1 MICCASSLQLTLEN
15 RKLQQTVN
23 DYIKQLQ
30 GISEGKND
38 VIGFA
43 FAVNGRVNSADV
55 YASHALFQK
64 LWPALLKGSA
74 VEALAE
80 LKKDGKFAPV
90 AAPAVTS
97 FLADADKGRASEKKV
112 TERVRLIQKESS
124 KNILFECRD
133 REEESAPVRRSY
145 ISK

>member
-1 MICCASSLQLTLEN
+1 LQLTLEN
-15 RKLQQTVN
+15 GKLQQTVN
-23 DYIKQLQ
+23 DYVKQLQ
-30 GISEGKND
+30 AIPEGKND
-38 VIGFA
+38 AIGFA

-64 LWPALLKGSA
+64 LWPVLLKGSA

-90 AAPAVTS
+90 PTAAVTA
-97 FLADADKGRASEKKV
+97 FLADADKGKASEKKV

-133 REEESAPVRRSY
+133 REGESAPVRRSY